1 MGIMSLVLIF
11 GLQIQDLRKRGD
23 VPYEKRV
30 MVYEHSLSEDIR
42 PAPVDQGSR
51 LK

>member
-1 MGIMSLVLIF
+1 MGIMSLVLRF
-11 GLQIQDLRKRGD
+11 GLKTHDLRKRGD
-23 VPYEKRV
+23 VPHKKRV

-42 PAPVDQGSR
+42 PTPVDQGSR